1 MHGGFATRIACL
13 GVLLMGGVALPRHN
27 RPARAAGPGAD
38 TLVVAYPTTPSS
50 LDPAVAYDGAGPSVL
65 RGLYEG
71 LVRMKSASTSEVEG
85 VLATG
90 WSSNAGKTIWT
101 FHLRHGVRFHDGTPL
116 DAAAVKASLLRTLK
130 MNQAPAFITGQFVSA
145 SGITVRDPYTLEFA
159 LSAPAPRLL
168 YALASQWGTG
178 IVSPAAVKAH
188 TVKGDFASAWL
199 ASHDAGTG
207 PYTIGQVVPGQSVAM
222 VKYPGYWRGWAGPH
236 VGRVIVS
243 YVAEVSTRRSLVEKG
258 DADISNT
265 FTPQDLTAMRGNAQ
279 LATDTGFGL
288 QNVTLA
294 PTVAGPFASVAAR
307 QALAYAFDYAALPH
321 SLLKGYALAS
331 QGPLARA
338 AYGHDG
344 SLPAPRTDLARA
356 KVLFAQAGVK
366 PGTSVTLWYE
376 AGDETQRDVALVALG
391 QLAQLGIAVQIQ
403 AHDSATY
410 FNLLFSNQPAAK
422 RPNLWVVTW
431 YPDYNDAVDWLSPLY
446 HSRDSGGDGSANAG
460 LYRNA
465 EVDRLLGQASTT
477 LDAAARQR
485 MLDRIQTILT
495 VEDPAAVPVT
505 EIPNSTVY
513 RRSLRGYFY
522 NPVYTLTYDY
532 YSLSKG

>member
-1 MHGGFATRIACL
+1 MHGGFTTRVACL
-13 GVLLMGGVALPRHN
+13 GVLLMGGVALPRHD
-27 RPARAAGPGAD
+27 RPARAAGPGTD

-71 LVRMKSASTSEVEG
+71 LVRMKGASTSEVEG
-85 VLATG
+85 VLATS
-90 WSSNAGKTIWT
+90 WSSNARKTIWT

-116 DAAAVKASLLRTLK
+116 DAVAVRASLLRTLK

-178 IVSPAAVKAH
+178 IVSPVAVKAH
-188 TVKGDFASAWL
+188 TVKGDSASAWL

-207 PYTIGQVVPGQSVAM
+207 PYTIGQVVPGQSVTM
-222 VKYPGYWRGWAGPH
+222 VKYSGYWRGWAGPH
-236 VGRVIVS
+236 VARVIVS

-279 LATDTGFGL
+279 LATDTGYGL

-356 KVLFAQAGVK
+356 KALFAQAGVK

-376 AGDETQRDVALVALG
+376 AGDETQRDVALVAQG

-410 FNLLFSNQPAAK
+410 FNLLFSNQPASK

-446 HSRDSGGDGSANAG
+446 HGRDSGGDGSANAG